1 MNIVTKELARLH
13 RDILM
18 AHEADAYLELPPGD
32 PASRTQALLDD
43 RVALFD
49 YALKSQAHAARRI
62 AAAWSGGLK
71 QE

>member
-1 MNIVTKELARLH
+1 MRIVAEH
-13 RDILM
+13 G
-18 AHEADAYLELPPGD
+18 EAEAYLELPPGD
-32 PASRTQALLDD
+32 PASIAKALLDD

-62 AAAWSGGLK
+62 AAAWTGLK